1 MYRCNFLW
9 SNQGFILTID
19 NFTCHKTKRIL
30 KFVIRAYQNFHSSAP
45 LIKSLFLI
53 QTFQLPYYN
62 SLRLLTDYF
71 ACTLWVLVN
80 CSDGSG
86 HILDKLTTLGV
97 AYQKGLLTKKKSYK
111 LILYEVELFSWKT
124 PSHKDHLEIC
134 LPNEDFYLV
143 L

>member
-1 MYRCNFLW
+1 M
-9 SNQGFILTID
+9 
-19 NFTCHKTKRIL
+19 
-30 KFVIRAYQNFHSSAP
+30 
-45 LIKSLFLI
+45 FLI

-97 AYQKGLLTKKKSYK
+97 AYQKGLLTKRKSYK

-124 PSHKDHLEIC
+124 PSHKDHLEVC
-134 LPNEDFYLV
+134 LPDEDFYLV
-143 L
+143 RYVSCLPRKLLYWKMRTIMSINILWTFKQSNYVDVLQILSYTYIKSITR